1 MYPKRGDYLHL
12 GGLQMPFMICK
23 NCDVYYE
30 IIDKNL
36 GEDLK
41 TCQCGSSMSYYEK
54 IEDYLNS
61 NVQKTRSIPLMDKLT
76 SDYESALS
84 RIVLM
89 CLDQVPIKLGI
100 KRLMLV
106 LMGKN
111 SSFIFKYN
119 INKLETYGM
128 LNNFSEKDLRHI
140 VDLLIE
146 LGFIETEYLSQ
157 YEGST
162 LECSHKGREFL
173 NGTENIKIGL
183 LKIGNNSKN

>member
-1 MYPKRGDYLHL
+1 
-12 GGLQMPFMICK
+12 MPFKICK

-30 IIDKNL
+30 ITDKDL

-61 NVQKTRSIPLMDKLT
+61 NVQKTRSVPLMDKLT

-111 SSFIFKYN
+111 SSFIFKYD
-119 INKLETYGM
+119 INKLETYGI
-128 LNNFSEKDLRHI
+128 LNNFSEKDLRYL
-140 VDLLIE
+140 VDLLVDM
-146 LGFIETEYLSQ
+146 GFIETEYLSQ

-162 LECSHKGREFL
+162 LKCTHDGREFL
-173 NGTENIKIGL
+173 TGTESIRVGFIK
-183 LKIGNNSKN
+183 N

>member
-1 MYPKRGDYLHL
+1 MKSGEPLAFC
-12 GGLQMPFMICK
+12 GGLKMPFMICK

-30 IIDKNL
+30 ITDKTL

-41 TCQCGSSMSYYEK
+41 TCQCGCSMSYYEK

-61 NVQKTRSIPLMDKLT
+61 NIQKTRSVPLMDKLT

-106 LMGKN
+106 LKGKN

-119 INKLETYGM
+119 INKLETYGL
-128 LNNFSEKDLRHI
+128 LNNFTEEDLRRL
-140 VDLLIE
+140 VDVLTDM
-146 LGFIETEYLSQ
+146 GFIETEYLSQ

-162 LECSHKGREFL
+162 LKCTPEGQKFL
-173 NGTENIKIGL
+173 SSAENIRIGFIKKL
-183 LKIGNNSKN
+183 EN